1 MAQIYSGNDTY
12 LFIIIFILFVAI
24 RRLYSGMNGRKFKES
39 RIYTLPL
46 IYIILLL
53 FSLEGIYS
61 NLDYIIIILL
71 LIFPG
76 IILGLRL
83 ANNVK
88 FFNKDDNLY
97 YKRSQIIMIF
107 WIISFLGRMLLFT
120 LYPSNILAGFIIDL
134 LLSFTLGL
142 IIGESIILYSK
153 YKQVLNPEPNINEN
167 L

>member
-1 MAQIYSGNDTY
+1 M
-12 LFIIIFILFVAI
+12 IL
-24 RRLYSGMNGRKFKES
+24 RLSYKIPWTFWNLLIK
-39 RIYTLPL
+39 
-46 IYIILLL
+46 IYILNRDK
-53 FSLEGIYS
+53 SVGHLEGIYS